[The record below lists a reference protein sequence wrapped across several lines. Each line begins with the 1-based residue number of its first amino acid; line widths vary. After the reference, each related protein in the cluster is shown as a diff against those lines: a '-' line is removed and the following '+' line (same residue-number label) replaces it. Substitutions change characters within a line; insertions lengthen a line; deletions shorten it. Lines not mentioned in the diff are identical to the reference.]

1 MRARVMISSVTKDEL
16 QLGNLNRLARV
27 WNETTGLQQRL
38 VGDRIASTTTFS
50 AIRSEI
56 VTHLNGKYGFDA
68 YIFEETP
75 GPGRSPETETVLE
88 ATRAHLVLGIFGSK
102 TGWTV
107 DDQDPLTPTL
117 REWRVALKQALKFR
131 LFWMKGSI
139 RPSEIPGELGVVLSE
154 LTAYKTG
161 KVYMEFESAA
171 ELLFKI
177 DRVVQDYLNTAVIR
191 YAIDAVAREPS
202 SESEKWLLSSY
213 RSRFELMQKALARVA
228 ANLGVKHSAL
238 QLGTHGQPVSL
249 HCVPDGFGVAE
260 ARKFVAYVFD
270 DEPEGRKPKTLG
282 RLSIIACF
290 RSITDGQIRRHLG
303 NVEASEVFP
312 GPWGFYAADPISGR
326 QALYLPRCDNPLR
339 MEFCLSGA
347 ITWLLG
353 HVAGVKKLASLR
365 QRILDAGK

>member
-1 MRARVMISSVTKDEL
+1 
-16 QLGNLNRLARV
+16 
-27 WNETTGLQQRL
+27 L
-38 VGDRIASTTTFS
+38 VGNRVATTTTFS

-56 VTHLNGKYGFDA
+56 VAHLNGKYGLDA

-107 DDQDPLTPTL
+107 GDQDPLTPTL
-117 REWRVALKQALKFR
+117 REWRAALQQALKFR

-139 RPSEIPGELGVVLSE
+139 GPAEIPGELGVVLKE

-177 DRVVQDYLNTAVIR
+177 DRVVQDYLNTAMIR
-191 YAIDAVAREPS
+191 YARDVVAREPS
-202 SESEKWLLSSY
+202 SESEVWLLASY
-213 RSRFELMQKALARVA
+213 RKRFELMQEALARVA
-228 ANLGVKHSAL
+228 AGFGIKHSTL
-238 QLGTHGQPVSL
+238 QMGHGQPVSL

-270 DEPEGRKPKTLG
+270 DEPEGRKPRNLG
-282 RLSIIACF
+282 RLNIIACF
-290 RSITDGQIRRHLG
+290 RSITDGQIRRHFG

-312 GPWGFYAADPISGR
+312 GPWVFYAADPISGR
-326 QALYLPRCDNPLR
+326 QALYLPRCENSLR

-347 ITWLLG
+347 ITWLRE
-353 HVAGVKKLASLR
+353 HVADVKKLASLR